1 MRRGAAVCQPYYNL
15 RKFFVKGE
23 VISDAASWIFRAT
36 PFVVLAATL
45 TALFLAP
52 AVIAANPAV
61 LAGEFLAII
70 FILALGRF
78 FLALAGLDAG
88 SSFGG
93 MGSSREMF
101 ISSLAEPA
109 ACLAVFAL
117 FLQPGT
123 TNPELLGMINGLR
136 LANIFAALGLFMVI
150 IAETS
155 RLPIDNQ
162 ETHLELTMI
171 HEAMILE
178 YSGRSLALI
187 ELAAYL
193 KQLLWFMLLG
203 QILFPATVSYSA
215 GFIPLA
221 VTSLFFLAKIFVIA
235 GIVGVVE
242 ILIAKMRL
250 FRVMDYFGF
259 AIVMGILAIVAAI
272 MGI

>member
-15 RKFFVKGE
+15 QKLFVKGE
-23 VISDAASWIFRAT
+23 VISDAVSWIFRVT
-36 PFVVLAATL
+36 PFVVLAANL

-52 AVIAANPAV
+52 AVVAANPAV

-88 SSFGG
+88 SAFGG

-117 FLQPGT
+117 FLQPRT
-123 TNPELLGMINGLR
+123 TNPELLGMVNGLR

-171 HEAMILE
+171 HEAMVFE

-203 QILFPATVSYSA
+203 QILFPTTVSYSA

-221 VTSLFFLAKIFVIA
+221 VTSLFFLVKIFVIG
-235 GIVGVVE
+235 GIVGVAE